1 MDSRKIVTLVI
12 LALMATSAWA
22 QKAVLVELFTSEGC
36 SSCPPADALLSKV
49 NGSQTSG
56 GQLVVGISEHVTY
69 WNSLGWSD
77 PYSSPAYTE
86 RQNAYSERFHLEGAY
101 TPQMVINGAEQIV
114 GSDRAALLHAVEKE
128 DAEIPRMSLRIVS
141 LSAAA
146 NTLTVNLA
154 TSGDVPKQ
162 GVDLMAVLADD
173 SDRSNVLRG
182 ENSGRLLAHVAV
194 ARSITRVAKV
204 KTAGDLT
211 VQIPIPAS
219 FQATQG
225 HHLILFAQTPGNGRV
240 LGTDIKPL

>member
-240 LGTDIKPL
+240 LGTDTKPL

>member
-1 MDSRKIVTLVI
+1 MDCRKIVALMI
-12 LALMATSAWA
+12 LALMAGSALA

-36 SSCPPADALLSKV
+36 SSCPPADALLKLV
-49 NGSQTSG
+49 NGSQTNG

-69 WNSLGWSD
+69 WNSLGWAD

-128 DAEIPRMSLRIVS
+128 DAESPRMSVRIVS
-141 LSAAA
+141 LSVAG

-162 GVDLMAVLADD
+162 GADLMAVLADD

-194 ARSITRVAKV
+194 ARSITRVARLKM
-204 KTAGDLT
+204 AGDLT

-219 FQATQG
+219 FPATQG
-225 HHLILFAQTPGNGRV
+225 HHLILFAQTPGYGRV